1 MIKQHY
7 YVQKNYRNKQWIW
20 RTASGYEVD
29 AVIGQGRIAIEIK
42 SSVEVKSRHTR
53 GLKAFSE
60 DYPKARLICVSL
72 DKYKRKLNG
81 VEIIPAHYFL
91 KELWAGQIL

>member
-1 MIKQHY
+1 MIKNKNRTFATLYCCFIMIKLHY
-7 YVQKNYRNKQWIW
+7 
-20 RTASGYEVD
+20 SPPE
-29 AVIGQGRIAIEIK
+29 K

-91 KELWAGQIL
+91 KELWAGQII